1 MVDAGVTSILNFSAS
16 VLNLDAE
23 VSVRKVDLAVE
34 LQILSFYKRRADG
47 PGTVGPDAL
56 AGSDSSPPLPGAPGE
71 CAVTGDR
78 DPRGLIDWRRV
89 VSPRDAVLRSNPPVL
104 SADQRTGVWTT
115 IHTRSAFGCPSSPSD

>member
-1 MVDAGVTSILNFSAS
+1 VAVDPDKVGMSVAGVTVHHMDDLPTLVAEKGIAIGIIATPASAAQGVSERMVDAGVTSILNFSAS

-56 AGSDSSPPLPGAPGE
+56 AGSDS
-71 CAVTGDR
+71 
-78 DPRGLIDWRRV
+78 
-89 VSPRDAVLRSNPPVL
+89 
-104 SADQRTGVWTT
+104 
-115 IHTRSAFGCPSSPSD
+115 